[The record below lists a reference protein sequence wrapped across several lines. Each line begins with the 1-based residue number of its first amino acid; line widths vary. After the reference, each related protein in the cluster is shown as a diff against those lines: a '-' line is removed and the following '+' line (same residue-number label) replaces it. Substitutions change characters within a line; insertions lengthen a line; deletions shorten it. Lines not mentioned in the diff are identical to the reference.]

1 MKYFFI
7 LLILLVGCT
16 QVNYSEIEK
25 CLLEKEVK
33 MYGVE
38 WCPVCAK
45 QKQIFDSKLEGIY
58 VECIDNPQ
66 LCLDKNVEGYP
77 TWEFGEERHLGLL
90 QPEELAAKAGCTC
103 SCTKEVCSC

>member
-1 MKYFFI
+1 MKFFLI
-7 LLILLVGCT
+7 LLIFLVGCT

-25 CLLEKEVK
+25 CLLENEVK

-38 WCPVCAK
+38 WCPTCAK

-66 LCLDKNVEGYP
+66 LCLDKKVEGYP
-77 TWEFGEERHLGLL
+77 TWEFNGEKHLGLL
-90 QPEELAAKAGCTC
+90 QPLELAEKVGCDC
-103 SCTKEVCSC
+103 SCTKEICSC